1 LSLFLVSSV
10 NDSFF
15 TSIPIFITVVSVI
28 LAAAMCL
35 RDLRRRR
42 IPLSGISR
50 VGILTALDIAALAL
64 NSFIVTFLLLPVAA
78 VLALRGR
85 LTGSSLLFFE
95 GIAALLI
102 GIYLWLEGRRQIQ
115 FQRPAGIVAGEFLV
129 LAGLLELVP
138 HFYLPAAR
146 VALASVSGL
155 FWIGW
160 IVAGGAIIAL
170 VVPRFLR
177 RREEHRIIER
187 VSSQGEA
194 IQSEYT
200 PATPEC
206 THPERWKML
215 DSMTAEVEVLDF
227 LKALVTT
234 VKPELVV
241 ETGTF
246 MGLSAIKMAEGM
258 KANGFGRIITCEFDA
273 VVFQKAKERIGASG
287 LAEWIECRNESSL
300 EMKIDGT
307 IDIFFSD
314 SDIPIREKEIRKFLP
329 QINPNGIVLTH
340 DASSHYKIVREAA
353 LRLEEEGLLSV
364 VLVATPRGLVIAQ
377 KREGRK

>member
-1 LSLFLVSSV
+1 MAFDACIAAFFLVPLGV
-10 NDSFF
+10 FF
-15 TSIPIFITVVSVI
+15 
-28 LAAAMCL
+28 AMTGSMKGAS
-35 RDLRRRR
+35 
-42 IPLSGISR
+42 PLPLEG
-50 VGILTALDIAALAL
+50 
-64 NSFIVTFLLLPVAA
+64 VAA
-78 VLALRGR
+78 V
-85 LTGSSLLFFE
+85 
-95 GIAALLI
+95 LI

-115 FQRPAGIVAGEFLV
+115 FQRPDGIVAGEFLI
-129 LAGLLELVP
+129 LAGFFELFAPLIYVPTIGLEIS
-138 HFYLPAAR
+138 R
-146 VALASVSGL
+146 ASRL
-155 FWIGW
+155 FWAAW
-160 IVAGGAIIAL
+160 IIAGGAIIA
-170 VVPRFLR
+170 VIVPRFLK

-200 PATPEC
+200 PSTPEC
-206 THPERWKML
+206 PHPERWKML

-227 LKALVTT
+227 LKSLVMT
-234 VKPELVV
+234 VKPDLVV

-258 KANGFGRIITCEFDA
+258 KANGFGRIITCEFDP
-273 VVFQKAKERIGASG
+273 VVFQKAKERIASSG
-287 LAEWIECRNESSL
+287 LADWIECRNESSL
-300 EMKIDGT
+300 DMKIDGT

-377 KREGRK
+377 KRAGRK

>member
-1 LSLFLVSSV
+1 V
-10 NDSFF
+10 NRSFF

-28 LAAAMCL
+28 LAAVVCW

-42 IPLSGISR
+42 IPVSRISQI
-50 VGILTALDIAALAL
+50 GILTALDIATLAF
-64 NSFIVTFLLLPVAA
+64 NAFIVAFLLLPVAA
-78 VLALRGR
+78 VLTLRGS
-85 LTGSSLLFFE
+85 LAGSSVLVFE

-102 GIYLWLEGRRQIQ
+102 GIYMSLEGRRQIQ
-115 FQRPAGIVAGEFLV
+115 FQRPDGIVVGEFLV
-129 LAGLLELVP
+129 LSGALELVP
-138 HFYLPAAR
+138 HFYLPAAGF
-146 VALASVSGL
+146 ALAGVSGW

-160 IVAGGAIIAL
+160 ILAGGTIIA
-170 VVPRFLR
+170 VIVPKFLK

-200 PATPEC
+200 PATAEC
-206 THPERWKML
+206 PHPERWKML

-227 LKALVTT
+227 LKALVMT

-246 MGLSAIKMAEGM
+246 IGLSAIKMAEGM
-258 KANGFGRIITCEFDA
+258 KANGFGRIITCEFDP
-273 VVFQKAKERIGASG
+273 VVFHKAKERIAASG

-300 EMKIDGT
+300 DMKIDGT

-377 KREGRK
+377 KREGRR

>member
-1 LSLFLVSSV
+1 LLLVSSV

-28 LAAAMCL
+28 LGAAVCW

-42 IPLSGISR
+42 IPISGISR
-50 VGILTALDIAALAL
+50 VGILTALDIAALAF
-64 NSFIVTFLLLPVAA
+64 NSFIVAFFLLPLAA
-78 VLALRGR
+78 VLVLHGN
-85 LTGSSLLFFE
+85 LTGSSLLVFE
-95 GIAALLI
+95 GITALLI

-115 FQRPAGIVAGEFLV
+115 FQRPDGIVVGEFLV
-129 LAGLLELVP
+129 LAGALELAP
-138 HFYLPAAR
+138 HFYLPAAGL
-146 VALASVSGL
+146 ALASVSAL
-155 FWIGW
+155 FWIAW
-160 IVAGGAIIAL
+160 IVGGGAVIA
-170 VVPRFLR
+170 VIVPRFLR

-187 VSSQGEA
+187 VSRQGEA
-194 IQSEYT
+194 IQAEYV
-200 PATPEC
+200 PATAEC
-206 THPERWKML
+206 PHPERWKML

-227 LKALVTT
+227 LKSLVIT

-258 KANGFGRIITCEFDA
+258 KENGFGRIITCEFDP
-273 VVFQKAKERIGASG
+273 VVFQKAKERIAESG

-300 EMKIDGT
+300 DMKIDGT

-314 SDIPIREKEIRKFLP
+314 SDIPIREKEIRRFLP

-377 KREGRK
+377 KRKGRK

>member
-1 LSLFLVSSV
+1 LTSV
-10 NDSFF
+10 FDPF
-15 TSIPIFITVVSVI
+15 TKTIPISIVIVSVMVGI
-28 LAAAMCL
+28 AACW
-35 RDLRRRR
+35 RDLLRRR
-42 IPLSGISR
+42 IR
-50 VGILTALDIAALAL
+50 VSHITSVSVLTGLDIAAFAFNTSVATYYLVWSAAFFVML
-64 NSFIVTFLLLPVAA
+64 GNTVAIVSPFGFEAVAA
-78 VLALRGR
+78 VL
-85 LTGSSLLFFE
+85 
-95 GIAALLI
+95 IA
-102 GIYLWLEGRRQIQ
+102 IYLWVEGRRQIQ
-115 FQRPAGIVAGEFLV
+115 FQRPDGIVAGEFLI
-129 LAGLLELVP
+129 LAGTYNLLAPLLYAHVFGLVIT
-138 HFYLPAAR
+138 R
-146 VALASVSGL
+146 ESRL
-155 FWIGW
+155 FWSGW

-200 PATPEC
+200 PATAEC
-206 THPERWKML
+206 PHPERWKML